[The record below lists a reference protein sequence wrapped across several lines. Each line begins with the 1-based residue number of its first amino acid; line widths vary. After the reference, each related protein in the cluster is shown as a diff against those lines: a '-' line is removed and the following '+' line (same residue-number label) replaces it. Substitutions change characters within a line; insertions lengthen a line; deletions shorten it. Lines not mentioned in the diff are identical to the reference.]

1 MRIAL
6 IRRGYSATGGAE
18 AYLLRLASG
27 LQNAGHKPVLI
38 TTGEWPRAN
47 WVNESIQSVNAR
59 SPSSFALEAGRLGA
73 ACDVVFSMER
83 IGRCDIY
90 RAGDG
95 VHRAWQERR
104 QKFEPGWKRCLRVVN
119 RKNRELL
126 HLEAATFAPDG
137 AACVIANS
145 DMVRREILNHF
156 AYPGDQICVI
166 RNGFDPP
173 PANPAADKQT
183 QCTKFEIKNG
193 NRAVV
198 LFAGSGWERKGLRFA
213 VDAMRGMA
221 SATLVVAGRGRWS
234 GAVPDNVQFLG
245 PVADMPSL
253 LRCADVFLAPTI
265 YDPFSNACLEAL
277 AAGLPVVTTDANGF
291 SEIIDDGRH
300 GSVVKVG
307 DVPGLKSRVE
317 YWASARH
324 DAAARERC
332 RSRAAEYSLDRNVS
346 DTLDVINR
354 VAAR

>member
-27 LQNAGHKPVLI
+27 LQKAGHDPVLI
-38 TTGEWPRAN
+38 TTGEWPLAN
-47 WVNESIQSVNAR
+47 WVNKSIQTVDVR
-59 SPSSFALEAGRLGA
+59 SPLSFALEARRLGD

-104 QKFEPGWKRCLRVVN
+104 QKFEPRWKRWLRVLN
-119 RKNRELL
+119 RKNNELL

-137 AACVIANS
+137 AARVIANS
-145 DMVRREILNHF
+145 DMVRREILNYF
-156 AYPGDQICVI
+156 AYPEDRICVI

-173 PANPAADKQT
+173 AADPAADKQA
-183 QCTKFEIKNG
+183 QCVKFGIKNTD
-193 NRAVV
+193 RAVV

-213 VDAMRGMA
+213 VDAMRGTA
-221 SATLVVAGRGRWS
+221 SATLVVAGRGNWS
-234 GAVPDNVQFLG
+234 GEVPENVQFLG
-245 PVADMPSL
+245 PVSDMASL
-253 LRCADVFLAPTI
+253 LGCADVFLAPTI

-291 SEIIDDGRH
+291 SEIIDDGHH
-300 GSVVKVG
+300 GSVVQVG
-307 DVPGLKSRVE
+307 DVPALKSRIE
-317 YWASARH
+317 HWALARH
-324 DAAARERC
+324 DAAVRERC
-332 RSRAAEYSLDRNVS
+332 QSRAAEYSLDRNVS
-346 DTLDVINR
+346 ETLAVINR
-354 VAAR
+354 VAMR